1 MPLDRNSVLK
11 GFYSKHKRLPSVS
24 EAMQLFKLRS
34 RDGAYQA
41 LKRLA
46 ESGFIQRDSS
56 GKFIPGRLFS
66 EIRRL
71 GTVEA
76 GWPSPAEEELT
87 DTISLDEWLIQN
99 KEATY
104 ILTIKGDSMID
115 AGIMPGDTVLV
126 ERGTNYRSGDIV
138 IAEVDHE
145 WTIKYFRK
153 SGNQISLVPANKKYK
168 PIIPKEELKIVA
180 VVKAV
185 IRKY

>member
-1 MPLDRNSVLK
+1 MPVDRQGILRA
-11 GFYSKHKRLPSVS
+11 FYSKQKRLPSVS
-24 EAMQLFKLRS
+24 EAMRLFKLRS

-41 LKRLA
+41 LRRIA
-46 ESGFIQRDSS
+46 EAGFIEKDKS
-56 GKFIPGRLFS
+56 GKFIPGRLFH
-66 EIRRL
+66 EIRKL
-71 GTVEA
+71 GLVEA

-126 ERGTNYRSGDIV
+126 ERGTTYRNGDIV

-153 SGNQISLVPANKKYK
+153 VGNQISLVPANKKYK
-168 PIIPKEELKIVA
+168 PIIPEEELKIVA